1 MHEPTPSGMNHLKS
15 IMSAPASRR
24 LQRGSRVRAHGLQSR
39 PQHNGSG
46 GVVLAQQNDRWQV
59 RLDDTTEL
67 ALRPANL
74 QLEDPP
80 PLPPPHMS
88 THAPRLDQQCGPLPT
103 KDGVPLQMKM
113 LRQVEQETYPEISVD
128 LINDLGQLNDSFR
141 RINDSLPEAVALMH
155 HRHAQRV
162 SLEKLLIIPES
173 VFATDPLLNLPICV
187 VLERS
192 IDATHV
198 HPRQLLSYA
207 LTCQA
212 WAAFVRAWLVSAQAR
227 PFWQRVCV
235 ATLPEGVVMHPELCT
250 KELLLEWVRL
260 RPAVGT
266 RQHWY
271 VLGMGLASDGL
282 TEDSMSELELAVLLA
297 QLFVLWWN
305 VGIDED
311 SPCFVGWMR
320 LYFEPWLDGPT
331 HATEATP
338 GEWENPDR
346 TPMSLLANVCDCIQD
361 FRNCPGV
368 TLPGL
373 VEEQLL
379 RTLRALIAR
388 FHIQKPRN
396 TGQWRFTPMSSAQNG
411 SFYELLRRYAP
422 LFPQGSDREPR
433 VPMPPVFVS
442 GRRRTR
448 YPRPRPLMYPLLP
461 SHYNTMLVLDRS
473 NTDAVQEIWKLD
485 EQQHEVMEGWEE
497 YEGANAPGDDSSL
510 TEDDEDEDED
520 DEDDEDE
527 DEGEEDEGE
536 ENEEVI
542 AEALRLTAIEAN
554 I

>member
-1 MHEPTPSGMNHLKS
+1 MN
-15 IMSAPASRR
+15 APASRL
-24 LQRGSRVRAHGLQSR
+24 LQRGSRVRAHDLQSR

-59 RLDDTTEL
+59 RLDDATEL

-80 PLPPPHMS
+80 PLPPHMF
-88 THAPRLDQQCGPLPT
+88 THAPRLDRQCGPLQ
-103 KDGVPLQMKM
+103 DGVPLQTKM
-113 LRQVEQETYPEISVD
+113 LRQVEQLPYPK
-128 LINDLGQLNDSFR
+128 INNLGQMHDSFR
-141 RINDSLPEAVALMH
+141 RMHDSLPEAVALMH

-173 VFATDPLLNLPICV
+173 AFATDPLLNLPICV
-187 VLERS
+187 VLEHS
-192 IDATHV
+192 IDAARV

-212 WAAFVRAWLVSAQAR
+212 WAAFLRTWLVSAQAR

-305 VGIDED
+305 VGTDGD

-361 FRNCPGV
+361 FRGCPGV
-368 TLPGL
+368 NLPGL
-373 VEEQLL
+373 MEEQLL

-388 FHIQKPRN
+388 FHCQAPSHV
-396 TGQWRFTPMSSAQNG
+396 QWRFMPMSSAQNG
-411 SFYELLRRYAP
+411 SFYEFLRRYAP

-433 VPMPPVFVS
+433 MPMPPVFAS
-442 GRRRTR
+442 GRRRHR
-448 YPRPRPLMYPLLP
+448 YPRPRPLVYPLLP
-461 SHYNTMLVLDRS
+461 SPYNTMLVLDRG
-473 NTDAVQEIWKLD
+473 NTDAVQEFWELD
-485 EQQHEVMEGWEE
+485 EQQHDGMEGWEVGEE
-497 YEGANAPGDDSSL
+497 YEDDEYGAEDEDGDDSDSL
-510 TEDDEDEDED
+510 TEDDEDEDGIED

-527 DEGEEDEGE
+527 GEGEEDEDE
-536 ENEEVI
+536 DNEEAI

>member
-1 MHEPTPSGMNHLKS
+1 M
-15 IMSAPASRR
+15 
-24 LQRGSRVRAHGLQSR
+24 
-39 PQHNGSG
+39 
-46 GVVLAQQNDRWQV
+46 LAQQNDRWQV
-59 RLDDTTEL
+59 RLDDATEL

-80 PLPPPHMS
+80 PLPPHMF
-88 THAPRLDQQCGPLPT
+88 THAPRLDRQRGPLQ
-103 KDGVPLQMKM
+103 DGVPLQMKM
-113 LRQVEQETYPEISVD
+113 LRQVEQE
-128 LINDLGQLNDSFR
+128 
-141 RINDSLPEAVALMH
+141 LPEAMALNVVHEAIALMH

-173 VFATDPLLNLPICV
+173 AFATDPLLNLPICV

-192 IDATHV
+192 IDAARV
-198 HPRQLLSYA
+198 HPRQLLSCA

-227 PFWQRVCV
+227 PFWQRVGV
-235 ATLPEGVVMHPELCT
+235 ATLPGVVMHPELCT

-305 VGIDED
+305 VGISED

-320 LYFEPWLDGPT
+320 LYFDPWLDGPT

-338 GEWENPDR
+338 GEWENHDR

-361 FRNCPGV
+361 FRGCPGV
-368 TLPGL
+368 RLPGRM
-373 VEEQLL
+373 EEQLL

-388 FHIQKPRN
+388 FHCQAPSHV
-396 TGQWRFTPMSSAQNG
+396 QWRFMPMSSAQNG
-411 SFYELLRRYAP
+411 SFYEFLRRYAP

-433 VPMPPVFVS
+433 MPMPPVFAS
-442 GRRRTR
+442 GRRRHR
-448 YPRPRPLMYPLLP
+448 YPRPRPLVYPLLP
-461 SHYNTMLVLDRS
+461 SPYNTMLVLDRG
-473 NTDAVQEIWKLD
+473 NTDAVQELWKLD
-485 EQQHEVMEGWEE
+485 SSTREE
-497 YEGANAPGDDSSL
+497 YEDDEDGEEDEDWEYWDSL
-510 TEDDEDEDED
+510 NVDDEDEDFTVTSRD
-520 DEDDEDE
+520 
-527 DEGEEDEGE
+527 
-536 ENEEVI
+536 
-542 AEALRLTAIEAN
+542 R
-554 I
+554 